1 MVDQHAPFLRGY
13 GVRALLVC
21 VLPLFLVALSGCTPV
36 KPWEKEYLAKPIMAF
51 DPDPLET
58 KSKQHL
64 YFSKE
69 GSSGGYGIGGGGCGC
84 N

>member
-1 MVDQHAPFLRGY
+1 MLR
-13 GVRALLVC
+13 RILIISCIAHC
-21 VLPLFLVALSGCTPV
+21 VGCSPV
-36 KPWEKEYLAKPIMAF
+36 QPWEKEYLAKPIMAF
-51 DPDPLET
+51 DPDPLEM

-69 GSSGGYGIGGGGCGC
+69 ASSGGYGIGGGGCGC